1 MSRRKRL
8 EQAENALLPLIQYEG
23 ADQGH
28 EWPTRLLLWLLQ
40 RISSLYGAIVQLRLF
55 LFRTGVLRRF
65 PLGCQVISV
74 GNVTVGGTGKTP
86 MVEKLARELSDQ
98 GRKVAIL
105 SRGYR
110 KKETGFWKRLGDRFR
125 YGADNVPPRIV
136 SDGHRLMLDSEM
148 SGDEPYM
155 LATNLPDVVVLVD
168 KDRVKSGRYAVR
180 HFGCDTLL
188 LDDGFQ
194 YQRLR
199 HRLDLVLVDRTN
211 PFGNG
216 NVLPRGILREPAG
229 NIARARFVCIT
240 KARGGETAALR
251 RRIRELNPTCGIMEC
266 NHDPTALV
274 GAFTRERFPLEKLQG
289 LKVMAV
295 SGIAAPLSF
304 ENSLEKLGAEIVKR
318 VHFADHHRFTQQEI
332 IDLVN
337 QAQTIQADA
346 IVTTEKD
353 AVRMTRID
361 RCAVPVYFLRI
372 EVNFLSGGE
381 EFRRFIN
388 EVTFA
393 PEAAGGEPAEHA
405 DAASTV
411 GEAPPSAAVLPADGV
426 PSPAASAP
434 QTGPAGF
441 RPAVGGLSSLPAQSR
456 AS

>member
-1 MSRRKRL
+1 MSRRKTL
-8 EQAENALLPLIQYEG
+8 EKAENSLLPLIQYKG

-28 EWPTRLLLWLLQ
+28 EWPTRLLLWFLK
-40 RISSLYGAIVQLRLF
+40 RISSIYGTVVQIRLF
-55 LFRTGVLRRF
+55 LFNTGILRRY

-86 MVEKLARELSDQ
+86 MVEMLARELTAQ

-110 KKETGFWKRLGDRFR
+110 KKESGFWKRLSEKFLV
-125 YGADNVPPRIV
+125 GAENQKPRIV
-136 SDGHRLMLDSEM
+136 SDGKRLLLDSEM

-194 YQRLR
+194 YQRLL
-199 HRLDLVLVDRTN
+199 HRRDLLLIDRTN

-216 NVLPRGILREPAG
+216 NVLPRGILREPAR
-229 NIARARFVCIT
+229 NIERAQFVCIT
-240 KARGGETAALR
+240 KARGGDTAELR
-251 RRIRELNPTCGIMEC
+251 REIRMLNPTCGIMEC

-274 GAFTRERFPLEKLQG
+274 GAFTRERFPLEKLRG
-289 LKVMAV
+289 MRIMAV

-304 ENSLEKLGAEIVKR
+304 ENSLERLGAEILERK
-318 VHFADHHRFTQQEI
+318 HFADHHRFSQQEI

-337 QAQTIQADA
+337 QAGALHADA

-361 RCAVPVYFLRI
+361 RCAVPVFFLRI
-372 EVNFLSGGE
+372 EVHFLRGDE
-381 EFRRFIN
+381 EFRRVIE

-393 PEAAGGEPAEHA
+393 SDAPGSKQSKQGEQTVSSLLPAEY
-405 DAASTV
+405 
-411 GEAPPSAAVLPADGV
+411 
-426 PSPAASAP
+426 
-434 QTGPAGF
+434 
-441 RPAVGGLSSLPAQSR
+441 
-456 AS
+456 